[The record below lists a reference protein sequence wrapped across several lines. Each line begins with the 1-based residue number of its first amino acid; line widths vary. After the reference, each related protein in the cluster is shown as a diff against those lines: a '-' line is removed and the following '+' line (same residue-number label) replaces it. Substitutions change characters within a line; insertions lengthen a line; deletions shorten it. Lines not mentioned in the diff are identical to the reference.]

1 MSGNAYIFGQRK
13 AGAKENVLSQE
24 RLEQI
29 KQNAKF
35 IRSAPADTLK
45 PECPLSES
53 ENIFTVHELHH
64 GEFTPG
70 DIGKPILAFDKPI
83 GLVTI
88 VTDNEIYGIVQTQY
102 YDDWRRHGHFI
113 QVPNVNE
120 TSSSST
126 KG

>member
-45 PECPLSES
+45 PACPQCINLAECL
-53 ENIFTVHELHH
+53 T
-64 GEFTPG
+64 
-70 DIGKPILAFDKPI
+70 LATEPSVCVKCI
-83 GLVTI
+83 W
-88 VTDNEIYGIVQTQY
+88 YGWLLDHQ
-102 YDDWRRHGHFI
+102 
-113 QVPNVNE
+113 E
-120 TSSSST
+120 TL